1 MLYFCFHDTP
11 HAQPYAQMIGVDN
24 CHATCTCSGLAFNN
38 FTWQWFRLAAEGTAC
53 KNNTGACT
61 TVALSD
67 SSHDACRQRPEHGVT
82 SLFSVIQYYVTT
94 APQAQR
100 CRVVCHFSPQSCPLF
115 RDARAGCPRSP
126 NEIVRVQINMIEPH
140 AYVLVQLDGFNVSKK
155 KDGFKLVSLNHWAIS
170 KTFHGFQR
178 SATSDHRS
186 DRCRRWERILNC
198 MGSTSWF

>member
-1 MLYFCFHDTP
+1 VFFFFFWKWAPCSSWPKRLHIPRSSRSSHILRQRCCIFCFHDTP

-140 AYVLVQLDGFNVSKK
+140 AYVLVQLDGFNLSKK
-155 KDGFKLVSLNHWAIS
+155 
-170 KTFHGFQR
+170 
-178 SATSDHRS
+178 
-186 DRCRRWERILNC
+186 
-198 MGSTSWF
+198 